1 MNISERD
8 NNVKRM
14 SYVVV
19 FVALD
24 SSRYFVAHQEAN

>member
-1 MNISERD
+1 MNNLERD
-8 NNVKRM
+8 NNVKKM

-19 FVALD
+19 FVASD